1 MGLER
6 RGSLFQN
13 TSHRNCLSSPKAR
26 YVNDKLQVTDP
37 LLRIGAK
44 LLLLKLKE
52 KTKQKPSRSR

>member
-13 TSHRNCLSSPKAR
+13 TSPSELSVVSEIR

-44 LLLLKLKE
+44 LLLLKPKE